1 MTLLQWTIQVH
12 RLNLFAE
19 IGLGIDKSDQS
30 IFDLQNN
37 ISTLLNILEDGSCG
51 FDRKVRATA
60 ISNISLCDRYLY
72 DEQYE

>member
-1 MTLLQWTIQVH
+1 
-12 RLNLFAE
+12 
-19 IGLGIDKSDQS
+19 
-30 IFDLQNN
+30 LQNN